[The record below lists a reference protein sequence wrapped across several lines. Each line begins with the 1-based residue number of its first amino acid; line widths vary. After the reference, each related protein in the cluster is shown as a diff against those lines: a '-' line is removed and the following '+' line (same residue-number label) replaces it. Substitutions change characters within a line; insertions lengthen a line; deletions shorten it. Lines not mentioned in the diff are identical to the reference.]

1 MDDDLIGVGTVSTLI
16 VMHNDD
22 EFWEVP
28 IAYEHYVDGELVGT
42 LSVTIHATKMPAAL
56 RREALSRLVSTHKRV
71 KFSGRS
77 DEAYRLED
85 QKRQH
90 ALETWRSLPWWR
102 RLFTPKPY

>member
-28 IAYEHYVDGELVGT
+28 VVYEHYVDGELVGT
-42 LSVTIHATKMPAAL
+42 LSMTVEARKMPHAF
-56 RREALSRLVSTHKRV
+56 RQQALSRFISNHKRI
-71 KFSGRS
+71 KFFGRS
-77 DEAYRLED
+77 DEAHRLAHQQRVD
-85 QKRQH
+85 

-102 RLFTPKPY
+102 RLFTPKPF